1 MPSIAVC
8 FELEAGSFGLTCHS
22 PRGNPPMGKFALLAG
37 LTLALACCIAAS
49 EVEPA
54 ALKIPSKEEDCSA
67 DAAADAA

>member
-1 MPSIAVC
+1 
-8 FELEAGSFGLTCHS
+8 
-22 PRGNPPMGKFALLAG
+22 MGKFALLAG